1 MHLSDLRHLQSPGL
15 HAMLLPLAHSHLHCR
30 TVSNGMGAGVC
41 MRQAAWGRHAGPA
54 GRAYGNTAKR
64 RQGGINRRAVLIH
77 RGGNR
82 PMAPL
87 RGCGGNGHATGAGQ

>member
-41 MRQAAWGRHAGPA
+41 MRQVAWGRHGDMRGVRGVRMAI
-54 GRAYGNTAKR
+54 R
-64 RQGGINRRAVLIH
+64 RNDVRGVLTDA
-77 RGGNR
+77 R
-82 PMAPL
+82 
-87 RGCGGNGHATGAGQ
+87 C